1 MFEVGKLYKGKYHNL
16 IVKCVWTN
24 GVYATLEYETS
35 KECFCSDHKE
45 GWTEYTPPVIH
56 TRYVHWY
63 RNKHESEAY
72 VFVSNSEKF
81 PYDVYVNIVNIKT
94 EKITCEEK

>member
-1 MFEVGKLYKGKYHNL
+1 MFEVGKVYKGKYHSL

-35 KECFCSDHKE
+35 KECFCSDHRE
-45 GWTEYTPPVIH
+45 GWKEYTPPVIH

-63 RNKHESEAY
+63 KSTTFSNDIWTTTDRNEKSVSYPHSEW
-72 VFVSNSEKF
+72 
-81 PYDVYVNIVNIKT
+81 IKT